1 MEDFVGT
8 KFYCPQVLAGGNQRI
23 PIMEKTLELVLSGVI
38 YTVSVLFINEAYFRH
53 KLIFNFNTDTP
64 AGTSSAFTCIGALGT
79 PPSRTGPLARK
90 YLPGF
95 PYS

>member
-38 YTVSVLFINEAYFRH
+38 YTVSVLFI
-53 KLIFNFNTDTP
+53 I
-64 AGTSSAFTCIGALGT
+64 
-79 PPSRTGPLARK
+79 
-90 YLPGF
+90 
-95 PYS
+95 